1 MQSSSNRSVGGTLDS
16 RDLHTTNGNQLD
28 NLLDDL
34 KQERTIE
41 RDLSNI
47 GIDEGL
53 MLVLSLTHF
62 KCN

>member
-1 MQSSSNRSVGGTLDS
+1 MQSSSNRSGGGTLDS
-16 RDLHTTNGNQLD
+16 RDLHTTNGTQLD

-47 GIDEGL
+47 GIDDGL
-53 MLVLSLTHF
+53 MLVLLLPHF